1 MNKELISKVI
11 SYNYNEFGKEFGDC
25 IVDMKKEIERLE
37 KENTILRQNSQYLVK
52 QQDELEEELEEL
64 NKENEKLK
72 KGLNKLL
79 QLNNYMVNSP
89 SGRVISKLIVKQR
102 DLIYELLE
110 GRPRGIMHGSKGV
123 DKE

>member
-1 MNKELISKVI
+1 MSKEDVLLFGTYGMRGSGK
-11 SYNYNEFGKEFGDC
+11 SYYETLKEKD
-25 IVDMKKEIERLE
+25 KEIE
-37 KENTILRQNSQYLVK
+37 K
-52 QQDELEEELEEL
+52 L

-79 QLNNYMVNSP
+79 QLNNYMVHFSSKKTIN
-89 SGRVISKLIVKQR
+89 KLIVKQR

-110 GRPRGIMHGSKGV
+110 GRPRGIMFGSKGD

>member
-1 MNKELISKVI
+1 MSEAT
-11 SYNYNEFGKEFGDC
+11 FTRW
-25 IVDMKKEIERLE
+25 VDPTIEEKDKEIER
-37 KENTILRQNSQYLVK
+37 
-52 QQDELEEELEEL
+52 L

-79 QLNNYMVNSP
+79 QLNNYMVHFS
-89 SGRVISKLIVKQR
+89 SKKVIGKLIVKQR

-110 GRPRGIMHGSKGV
+110 GRPCGIMLGSKGI

>member
-1 MNKELISKVI
+1 MNIEQLLEEYRDNDYYNLSKI
-11 SYNYNEFGKEFGDC
+11 ENITKLCE
-25 IVDMKKEIERLE
+25 EIER
-37 KENTILRQNSQYLVK
+37 
-52 QQDELEEELEEL
+52 L

-89 SGRVISKLIVKQR
+89 SGRVISNLILKQR

-110 GRPRGIMHGSKGV
+110 GRSRGIMHGSKGV

>member
-1 MNKELISKVI
+1 MKEPNVYSFFDECYV
-11 SYNYNEFGKEFGDC
+11 YYGDY
-25 IVDMKKEIERLE
+25 KKEIER
-37 KENTILRQNSQYLVK
+37 
-52 QQDELEEELEEL
+52 L

-79 QLNNYMVNSP
+79 QLNNYMVNFS
-89 SGRVISKLIVKQR
+89 SKKTINKLIVKQR

-110 GRPRGIMHGSKGV
+110 GRPRGIMFGSKGV

>member
-1 MNKELISKVI
+1 MNKIEYGTEFLDQLKDKVH
-11 SYNYNEFGKEFGDC
+11 EQQW
-25 IVDMKKEIERLE
+25 EIER
-37 KENTILRQNSQYLVK
+37 
-52 QQDELEEELEEL
+52 L

-72 KGLNKLL
+72 KGQNKLL
-79 QLNNYMVNSP
+79 QLNKYMIHF
-89 SGRVISKLIVKQR
+89 SGKKTISKLIVKQR